1 MIAIATFSL
10 WFFYKEFID
19 VLTVEGKER
28 VEREGSR

>member
-10 WFFYKEFID
+10 WFLNKEFID